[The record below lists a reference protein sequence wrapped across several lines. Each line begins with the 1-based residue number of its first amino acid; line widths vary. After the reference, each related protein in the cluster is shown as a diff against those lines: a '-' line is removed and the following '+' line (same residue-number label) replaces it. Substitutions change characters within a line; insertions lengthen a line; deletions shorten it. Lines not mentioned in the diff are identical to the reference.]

1 MEEKVSHYIDLCGF
15 LLLVAL
21 FVSILLLQADATRS
35 YDLTASHA
43 VLLPDVSAAEWADGG
58 RW

>member
-15 LLLVAL
+15 LLLAAL
-21 FVSILLLQADATRS
+21 FIFILLLQADATRS

-43 VLLPDVSAAEWADGG
+43 LLLPEVRADVG
-58 RW
+58 